1 MNLWTRVTWFN
12 LRIPAAARLALDAA
26 GAAAIFALATA
37 VLVCSTFGLVL
48 SHRPE
53 VNQVA
58 RTADELVLVF
68 FVSFTLLGEIARR
81 RGRGVAPASSSAAP
95 GSRWSALVAQTA
107 RAASLAFPVSSILR
121 LLPEHSPPATSGA
134 GLAWL
139 GFVSVLYPCWILGV
153 RRRSARR
160 AA

>member
-12 LRIPAAARLALDAA
+12 LRIPAATRLALDAA
-26 GAAAIFALATA
+26 GAAAVFALATA

-68 FVSFTLLGEIARR
+68 FFSFALLGEIARR
-81 RGRGVAPASSSAAP
+81 RGRVGVPVSTSAKSGA
-95 GSRWSALVAQTA
+95 RWSALVGQAA
-107 RAASLAFPVSSILR
+107 RAASLAFPISSLLR
-121 LLPEHSPPATSGA
+121 LLPEHSPPATSSA

-139 GFVSVLYPCWILGV
+139 GFACALYPCWVLGV
-153 RRRSARR
+153 RRTAARR